1 MAGVVCLLL
10 ICAANIVGLVLAR
23 TSRRSGE
30 LAVRNALGASRARLV
45 IQLSVE
51 TGVLVALGTV
61 GGILLAALTLG
72 ALPALLVADL
82 PPSTTLAL
90 DLRVILWA
98 AGVGALCALA
108 IGVWPALQASRHVG
122 AGANQLASRH
132 TAGRTARRT
141 RQALAIAEV
150 ALALTLLIGSG
161 LMARSFWLMSHTDPG
176 FTAEGLFATGV
187 GFSGARYPTAAH
199 RMTFVDDALTQ
210 LSALPAVS
218 SVAAVNRV
226 PFGGSNTLVGIEI
239 EGQPFVDDRPV
250 TVDRRVAT
258 PGYFDT
264 LDLKILDGRG
274 FGPQDT
280 PASTDRVAILNDA
293 AARFIPA
300 GSPLGRR
307 VRLMLR
313 GGPGPWLRVVGVVA
327 NVRHHG
333 LGEPLA
339 PEIYVPYAQAPVES
353 MVFVMRSAADPL
365 GLAAPVRDTLKRL
378 DPDMR
383 VLESQQALMVDL
395 IWESVAEPRLHAI
408 LINGFAALALTLATI
423 GIVGIVSYT
432 VAQERRDIGV
442 RLALGAEHGQVVRR
456 VVRNGMVLVGAG
468 AALGLA
474 GGLLVA
480 RLLEGLLF
488 GVTSTDPMTMVG
500 AVGVVLVIG
509 WIAAFVPA
517 RRISSIEPI
526 EILRPE

>member
-1 MAGVVCLLL
+1 
-10 ICAANIVGLVLAR
+10 
-23 TSRRSGE
+23 
-30 LAVRNALGASRARLV
+30 
-45 IQLSVE
+45 
-51 TGVLVALGTV
+51 
-61 GGILLAALTLG
+61 
-72 ALPALLVADL
+72 
-82 PPSTTLAL
+82 
-90 DLRVILWA
+90 
-98 AGVGALCALA
+98 
-108 IGVWPALQASRHVG
+108 
-122 AGANQLASRH
+122 
-132 TAGRTARRT
+132 
-141 RQALAIAEV
+141 
-150 ALALTLLIGSG
+150 
-161 LMARSFWLMSHTDPG
+161 
-176 FTAEGLFATGV
+176 
-187 GFSGARYPTAAH
+187 
-199 RMTFVDDALTQ
+199 MTFVDDALTQ

-239 EGQPFVDDRPV
+239 EGQPIVDDRPV

-274 FGPQDT
+274 FGPEDT